1 MDNQLS
7 PLSVATELH
16 AIELQEAQIKVRK
29 EQLRE
34 VLFESLKHQ
43 GVKSVKL
50 EDGTVYLRSERHTL
64 KPVPKYQEQAWAWA
78 AEHNSLKIDTT
89 RAYRILSREL
99 KLPRCF
105 RVHKS
110 EYLVVRR
117 PGAITR
123 RIVTNNV
130 CKHHQN
136 PASSSSCFAGFSALW
151 VATDFM

>member
-1 MDNQLS
+1 
-7 PLSVATELH
+7 
-16 AIELQEAQIKVRK
+16 VRK

-64 KPVPKYQEQAWAWA
+64 KPVTKYAEDAWKWA
-78 AEHNSLKIDTT
+78 AEHNALKIDTN
-89 RAYRILSREL
+89 RCHKILSREL

-105 RVHKS
+105 RVDKS

-117 PGAITR
+117 PG
-123 RIVTNNV
+123 
-130 CKHHQN
+130 Q
-136 PASSSSCFAGFSALW
+136 L
-151 VATDFM
+151 DE